1 MRVRRTHA
9 VLAAL
14 ATTSALALSACG
26 GDSIENAKEPT
37 SGKDCGDVNMAV
49 NPWVGYEADAHVV
62 GYLAETKLGCKVNYK
77 DLDEQVS
84 WKGFGNGSV
93 DVVIENWGHPELQAK
108 YMTDK
113 GGDGTAVDA
122 GLTGKDGGIGWDVP
136 PRVGGKKPG
145 NTPRDKPKKNAHP
158 FQNPGAGE

>member
-1 MRVRRTHA
+1 MRGKSTHA
-9 VLAAL
+9 GVGAL
-14 ATTSALALSACG
+14 ATEAAPAVGGGG

-93 DVVIENWGHPELQAK
+93 DVVIKNWGHPELQAK
-108 YMTDK
+108 YM
-113 GGDGTAVDA
+113 
-122 GLTGKDGGIGWDVP
+122 
-136 PRVGGKKPG
+136 
-145 NTPRDKPKKNAHP
+145 
-158 FQNPGAGE
+158 